1 MTSKSQSALTIR
13 LPVWRARLLVTLMF
27 LGFMALA
34 ARALYCQ
41 SVNKDFL
48 QAEAEKRYSRT
59 TTLIATRGLITDRN
73 GEALAISTA
82 VETVSANPSH
92 LELDNI
98 PHEKLL
104 QLSKLLSM
112 DVKVIHRKLSE
123 KKQYV
128 LLKRQKKLSFIK
140 RAHLKCLVLQSHH
153 RMKKLH
159 FIRGVRMALQNF
171 IRIG

>member
-128 LLKRQKKLSFIK
+128 LLKRQIAPNIAAKVMSLEIPGV
-140 RAHLKCLVLQSHH
+140 HLKTEYKRYCTTQERHVS
-153 RMKKLH
+153 
-159 FIRGVRMALQNF
+159 
-171 IRIG
+171 